1 MIKQSFN
8 LQALQAAMS
17 KQAGWGD
24 DFVNWGKGVGRS
36 IRSGIQ
42 STGNAIRSGVHAVG
56 DGIRGT
62 GNFIA
67 NAADRTAGA
76 VLAAPSAM
84 WSGYGALF
92 RGKGVGGAL
101 RQAGNTAQRAWS
113 QGFGSVLAGNDPARQ
128 YAINRVKGMYGDAAT
143 LGLSHI
149 IPGTPQKRQ
158 QPGQPAKP
166 ATTQQPAQ
174 QSTAQT
180 LANSNAITGGGFN
193 GNTAPKP
200 VNRYAELVKKNPIL
214 QDTPQERA
222 QRDAQMRA
230 ARANGTQ
237 FMTADQQKMH
247 QFGNKALT
255 GAAGENAAP
264 ETYQPKTQWTLPA
277 FNPIP
282 R

>member
-8 LQALQAAMS
+8 LQALQVAMS

-42 STGNAIRSGVHAVG
+42 SAGNAIRSGVHAVG

-76 VLAAPSAM
+76 VLAAPAAYA
-84 WSGYGALF
+84 SGVTALAS
-92 RGKGVGGAL
+92 GKGIGGAI
-101 RQAGNTAQRAWS
+101 RSAGNTAQRAWS
-113 QGFGSVLAGNDPARQ
+113 QGLGSAVAGSNPVAQTAMNRAKSKFGD
-128 YAINRVKGMYGDAAT
+128 IAT
-143 LGLSHI
+143 LGLSHV
-149 IPGTPQKRQ
+149 IPGTPQKR
-158 QPGQPAKP
+158 QPAKP

-174 QSTAQT
+174 QSAAQT

-237 FMTADQQKMH
+237 FMTAGQQAVH
-247 QFGNKALT
+247 QFGNSQALT
-255 GAAGENAAP
+255 GGGGTNVMPAP
-264 ETYQPKTQWTLPA
+264 SNYQPKTQWTLPA

>member
-8 LQALQAAMS
+8 LQALQVSMS

-42 STGNAIRSGVHAVG
+42 SVGNAIRSGVHAVG
-56 DGIRGT
+56 DGIRST
-62 GNFIA
+62 GNFITNA
-67 NAADRTAGA
+67 NDRVAGA
-76 VLAAPSAM
+76 VMAAPAAYAN
-84 WSGYGALF
+84 GVNALAS
-92 RGKGVGGAL
+92 GKGIGGAI
-101 RQAGNTAQRAWS
+101 RSAGNTAQRAWT
-113 QGFGSVLAGNDPARQ
+113 QGLGSAVAGSNPVAQAAVNRAKSTFGD
-128 YAINRVKGMYGDAAT
+128 IAT
-143 LGLSHI
+143 LGLSHV

-158 QPGQPAKP
+158 PAKP
-166 ATTQQPAQ
+166 ATPQQPAQQ

-255 GAAGENAAP
+255 GAAGANVAP

>member
-8 LQALQAAMS
+8 LQALQVSMS

-42 STGNAIRSGVHAVG
+42 SVGNAIRSGVHAVG
-56 DGIRGT
+56 DGIRST
-62 GNFIA
+62 GNFITNA
-67 NAADRTAGA
+67 NDRVAGA
-76 VLAAPSAM
+76 VMAAPAA
-84 WSGYGALF
+84 YALGVNALAS
-92 RGKGVGGAL
+92 GKGIGGAI
-101 RQAGNTAQRAWS
+101 RSAGNTAQRAWT
-113 QGFGSVLAGNDPARQ
+113 QGLGSAVAGSNPVAQAAVNRAKRTFGD
-128 YAINRVKGMYGDAAT
+128 IAT
-143 LGLSHI
+143 LGLSHV

-158 QPGQPAKP
+158 PAKP
-166 ATTQQPAQ
+166 ATPQQPAQQ

-180 LANSNAITGGGFN
+180 LTNSNAITGGGFN

-255 GAAGENAAP
+255 GAAGANVAP

>member
-1 MIKQSFN
+1 MY
-8 LQALQAAMS
+8 

-24 DFVNWGKGVGRS
+24 DFINWGKSVGRG
-36 IRSGIQ
+36 IRSGLQ
-42 STGNAIRSGVHAVG
+42 SAGTAVVNGVHAVG
-56 DGIRGT
+56 DGIRSA
-62 GNFIA
+62 GNFVA
-67 NAADRTAGA
+67 NANDRAAGIA
-76 VLAAPSAM
+76 LGAPSAI
-84 WSGYGALF
+84 WSGYGALA
-92 RGKGVGGAL
+92 RGEGVGKAI
-101 RQAGNTAQRAWS
+101 RTAGNTLQRAWT
-113 QGFGSVLAGNDPARQ
+113 QGLGSAVAGSNPVAQ
-128 YAINRVKGMYGDAAT
+128 AAANKAKSMYGDVAT

-149 IPGTPQKRQ
+149 IPGTPQRRQ
-158 QPGQPAKP
+158 PVKP
-166 ATTQQPAQ
+166 ATTPQPAQQPAQ
-174 QSTAQT
+174 QQSAAQT
-180 LANSNAITGGGFN
+180 LSNSQAITGGGFN
-193 GNTAPKP
+193 GNPAPKP

-255 GAAGENAAP
+255 GAAGANVAP
-264 ETYQPKTQWTLPA
+264 GTYQPKTQWNLPA